1 MKATDGVYFRRED
14 YARFWVRVLVDVIDL
29 MVFGTVCAAL
39 AVPVMMILP
48 PTRST
53 VNLILLT
60 CVAVA
65 LSYFVVLKSSKF
77 RTLGYRLGR
86 VKIVGLD
93 GRPPG
98 YPALMLRSMFGVLG
112 PLNWLL
118 DLAWLSNDTNRQ
130 ALRDKFASTYVVK
143 INAQAA
149 GQGRMVV
156 RHYHILSYNF
166 MFREVEAGRSATE

>member
-130 ALRDKFASTYVVK
+130 ALRDKFASTYVV
-143 INAQAA
+143 ID
-149 GQGRMVV
+149 RP
-156 RHYHILSYNF
+156 IF
-166 MFREVEAGRSATE
+166 ATRGAELQ